1 MIPIMDHQQ
10 RSLEYLRISVTDR
23 CNFRC
28 SYCMPAHLFGQNYP
42 FIPPDELLSFDEITR
57 LAKVLIQ
64 LGVSKI
70 RLTGGE
76 PLVRKNIEHLITRLV
91 AIDGIDEVTMT
102 TNGLLLAKRA
112 YDLKQAG
119 LSRLNVSLDSLDPDV
134 FRQMNG
140 NRAEVEAVLEGIQA
154 AESAG
159 FQPIKINSVVQR
171 GINDHTLVDL
181 ALYFR
186 ERGHIVRFIEFM
198 DAGTANGW
206 HKDHVITADEMI
218 ALLNR
223 HVPLEPLAP
232 NAAGELVRRYRY
244 ADGLGEVGFITSV
257 SQPICGNC
265 NRLRLAADGK
275 LYTCLFT
282 SRGHDLRAL
291 LRTSASNE
299 VIEETIADI
308 WRRRTDR
315 YSEERA
321 AGVVAEADRVEM
333 FHIGG

>member
-112 YDLKQAG
+112 
-119 LSRLNVSLDSLDPDV
+119 
-134 FRQMNG
+134 
-140 NRAEVEAVLEGIQA
+140 
-154 AESAG
+154 
-159 FQPIKINSVVQR
+159 
-171 GINDHTLVDL
+171 
-181 ALYFR
+181 
-186 ERGHIVRFIEFM
+186 
-198 DAGTANGW
+198 
-206 HKDHVITADEMI
+206 
-218 ALLNR
+218 
-223 HVPLEPLAP
+223 
-232 NAAGELVRRYRY
+232 
-244 ADGLGEVGFITSV
+244 
-257 SQPICGNC
+257 
-265 NRLRLAADGK
+265 
-275 LYTCLFT
+275 
-282 SRGHDLRAL
+282 
-291 LRTSASNE
+291 
-299 VIEETIADI
+299 
-308 WRRRTDR
+308 
-315 YSEERA
+315 
-321 AGVVAEADRVEM
+321 
-333 FHIGG
+333 